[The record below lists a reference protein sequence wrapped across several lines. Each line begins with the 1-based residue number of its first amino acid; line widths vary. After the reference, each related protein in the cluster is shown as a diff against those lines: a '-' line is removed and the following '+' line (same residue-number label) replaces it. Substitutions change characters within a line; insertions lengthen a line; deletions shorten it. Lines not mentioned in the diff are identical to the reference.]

1 MKKGDILRGK
11 HNRKFA
17 VASSNKLQS
26 GYISVDIYLHGRTGT
41 ILSHTDRWEVI
52 EFADGRINEALFPKN
67 ERAEEQRFEEEF
79 YQQEIGQPV
88 RPADRIDIP
97 INADQLQ
104 EWARVVQ
111 RPQWVENPYIVD
123 DRPEEHVQD
132 EQAEVYG
139 L

>member
-1 MKKGDILRGK
+1 MRLGDIVRGK
-11 HNRKFA
+11 RGSFVGLCA
-17 VASSNKLQS
+17 TNKLPS
-26 GYISVDIYLHGRTGT
+26 GNVVLIFHNGHDFKTVIKNSNDM
-41 ILSHTDRWEVI
+41 EVI

-79 YQQEIGQPV
+79 YQPDIGQPV

-97 INADQLQ
+97 INADRLQ

-123 DRPEEHVQD
+123 DRPEEPVQD
-132 EQAEVYG
+132 EPAEVYG